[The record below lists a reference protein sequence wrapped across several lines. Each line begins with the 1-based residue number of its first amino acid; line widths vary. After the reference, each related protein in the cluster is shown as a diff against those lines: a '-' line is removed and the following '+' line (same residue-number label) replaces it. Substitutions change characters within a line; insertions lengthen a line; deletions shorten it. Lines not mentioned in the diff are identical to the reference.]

1 MANSSKC
8 FSVFIF
14 TGQSRIS
21 CEMERMGAKVSETLI
36 VIRQQNDT
44 FVQLSFR
51 FIVMCY
57 AVIYEDV
64 LMLGSSRMF

>member
-1 MANSSKC
+1 
-8 FSVFIF
+8 
-14 TGQSRIS
+14 
-21 CEMERMGAKVSETLI
+21 MGAKVSETLI